1 MKSETV
7 NREKSLRVYLND
19 NDRKIIEQRANDSNL
34 SVSAYMR
41 KAGLGLRPRSAI
53 DGVAAMELLKVNGDL
68 GRLGGLLKLWLS
80 EGGGADVSDIRSVLQ
95 KIDNTMDEIR
105 RKAASV

>member
-19 NDRKIIEQRANDSNL
+19 NDRKIIEQRANDCNL
-34 SVSAYMR
+34 SISAYMR
-41 KAGLGLRPRSAI
+41 KAGLGLRPRSAL
-53 DGVAAMELLKVNGDL
+53 DKAAAMELLKVNGDL

-80 EGGGADVSDIRSVLQ
+80 EGARADVSDIRPVLK
-95 KIDNTMDEIR
+95 KIDSTMDEIR
-105 RKAASV
+105 KKAASV

>member
-34 SVSAYMR
+34 SISAYMR
-41 KAGLGLRPRSAI
+41 KAGLGLRPRSAL
-53 DGVAAMELLKVNGDL
+53 DRAAAIELLKVNGDL
-68 GRLGGLLKLWLS
+68 GRLGGLLKLRLS
-80 EGGGADVSDIRSVLQ
+80 EGGRYDAADIRDVLK
-95 KIDNTMDEIR
+95 KIDSAMDEIR

>member
-1 MKSETV
+1 MKSEIV

-19 NDRKIIEQRANDSNL
+19 NDRKIIERRASESNL
-34 SVSAYMR
+34 SVSSYMR
-41 KAGLGLRPRSAI
+41 KAGLGLKPRSAI
-53 DGVAAMELLKVNGDL
+53 DRAAAMELLKLNGDL
-68 GRLGGLLKLWLS
+68 GRLGGLLKSYLGC
-80 EGGGADVSDIRSVLQ
+80 EEINGEFNIKEVLI